1 MYEFPSPDGHR
12 HVRRDECRH
21 RCEVDRLPGAEAE
34 VDSAAA
40 DHEGAEA
47 EELAQLEDEADLR
60 PHLGTFARRFEGP
73 A

>member
-1 MYEFPSPDGHR
+1 MYELASPDGHR

-47 EELAQLEDEADLR
+47 EELA
-60 PHLGTFARRFEGP
+60 
-73 A
+73 